1 MAENTNSSSMSST
14 LLDIVA
20 GKWAAQAVAVA
31 AELGIADLLK
41 DGRHSS
47 AEIAAKTG
55 ASEDGVYRLLR
66 ALTRIKLLTESDNRF
81 FALTDLGKY
90 LQSGAPGS
98 VSGYAR
104 FVGHDMTWRPWGHLL
119 HAVKTGKAAFD
130 RVFGK
135 AVFDHLAADPEAAA
149 ALDEAMTS
157 ISLIETPAIVGAY
170 DFSGIGKL
178 VDIGGGHGYLLAA
191 ILKANR
197 EMRGVLFEMP
207 HALESAQKL
216 LTKQGVKNRCEIVGG
231 DFFAAVPPGGD
242 AYILKHIIHD
252 WDDERSIR
260 ILRKCHGAMR
270 RGGKLLLAEI
280 VIGTGDD
287 SRFAGLLDLEMLVLT
302 PGGRE
307 RTREEFQKLFAAGG
321 FKLTGVVGTGT
332 HISIVEGVAI

>member
-1 MAENTNSSSMSST
+1 MAEHANSPST

-20 GKWAAQAVAVA
+20 GKWAAQAVAAA

-41 DGRHSS
+41 DGARTS

-55 ASEDGVYRLLR
+55 VSEDGVYRLLR
-66 ALTRIKLLTESDNRF
+66 ALAGMKLLIESGKHS

-90 LQSGAPGS
+90 LQSGVPGS

-104 FVGHDMTWRPWGHLL
+104 FLGHDMTWRPWGHL
-119 HAVKTGKAAFD
+119 ADSVKSGKAAFD

-135 AVFDHLAADPEAAA
+135 AVFEHVAADPEAAA
-149 ALDEAMTS
+149 TMNEGMTS
-157 ISLIETPAIVGAY
+157 ISLIETSAVVDAY
-170 DFSGIGKL
+170 DFSAIGKL
-178 VDIGGGHGYLLAA
+178 VDVGGGHGTLLAA
-191 ILKANR
+191 ILKANH

-207 HALESAQKL
+207 HALEGAQKL
-216 LTKQGVKNRCEIVGG
+216 LTEQGVRSRCEIVGG

-270 RGGKLLLAEI
+270 RGGKLLLAEV
-280 VIGTGDD
+280 VIGAGAK
-287 SRFAGLLDLEMLVLT
+287 SLFASLLDLEMLVLT

-307 RTREEFQKLFAAGG
+307 RTREEFEKLYQTAG
-321 FKLTGVVGTGT
+321 FKLTGITGTGT
-332 HISIVEGVAI
+332 HISIVEGVAV